1 MNNPY
6 AMQDPTLATQA
17 TPAATPNTTAQ
28 QQIDY
33 PAYPNAYGLGTQIGS
48 TEDKQNKDA
57 GVSANDSSHGFNPW
71 SLLRRVKR
79 SLINSIFGLNKFY
92 LQFEKKY

>member
-17 TPAATPNTTAQ
+17 APAATPNTTAQ

-33 PAYPNAYGLGTQIGS
+33 PAYPNQYGLGSQIQPGSAESTQ
-48 TEDKQNKDA
+48 EKQTPAPD
-57 GVSANDSSHGFNPW
+57 DSSHGFNPW
-71 SLLRRVKR
+71 SLVGESNAR
-79 SLINSIFGLNKFY
+79 
-92 LQFEKKY
+92 